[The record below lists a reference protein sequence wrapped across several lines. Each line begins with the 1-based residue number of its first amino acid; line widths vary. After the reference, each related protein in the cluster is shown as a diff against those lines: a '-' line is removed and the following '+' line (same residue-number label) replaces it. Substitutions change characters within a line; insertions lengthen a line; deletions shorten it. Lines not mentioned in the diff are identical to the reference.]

1 MLTRRGFCSLFA
13 AALAPSAPQQQ
24 AQPALSSLA
33 LPYEQLPVR
42 TTQAGQSRAI
52 LKGKLST
59 GEEIEM
65 HHTTLNPGGSP
76 HPTGHKHVYAEM
88 WLIREGTL
96 EFSVNGRST
105 RLGPG
110 SVAFASSEDFHAVKN
125 VGSTPAN
132 YFVVAVGP
140 GADR

>member
-1 MLTRRGFCSLFA
+1 V
-13 AALAPSAPQQQ
+13 
-24 AQPALSSLA
+24 A
-33 LPYEQLPVR
+33 LPFDQLPVR
-42 TTQAGQSRAI
+42 PTQAGASRAI

-76 HPTGHKHVYAEM
+76 HPTGHKHVYAEI

-96 EFSVNGRST
+96 QFTINGKSA

-110 SVAFASSEDFHAVKN
+110 SVGLASSEDFHSIRN
-125 VGSTPAN
+125 VGDAPAN

-140 GADR
+140 GAFR